1 MCMKQGSDRL
11 TVKAP
16 KPSVLGRSAATG
28 RFVLAPVATKKSKV
42 SDKQITAAVKVV
54 LAKKK

>member
-1 MCMKQGSDRL
+1 MKETSG
-11 TVKAP
+11 TNTGKAP
-16 KPSVLGRSAATG
+16 KPPVLGRSAATG
-28 RFVLAPVATKKSKV
+28 RYVLAPVATSKSTV